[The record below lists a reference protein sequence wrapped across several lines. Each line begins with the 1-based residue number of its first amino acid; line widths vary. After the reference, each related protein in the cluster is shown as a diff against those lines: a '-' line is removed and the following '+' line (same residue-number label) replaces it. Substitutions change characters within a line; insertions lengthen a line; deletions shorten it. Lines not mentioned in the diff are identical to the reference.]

1 MKDRRQG
8 TMMDG
13 MMQGD
18 MMSGGMMGGMMIVWG
33 LLSLVLLISLIVLII
48 LAATSLIRR
57 MREPMSDRTV
67 EMPLDII
74 KRRLAQGELT
84 LEQFETM
91 KNQLQEK

>member
-8 TMMDG
+8 AMMDG

-18 MMSGGMMGGMMIVWG
+18 MMSGGMMIVWG
-33 LLSLVLLISLIVLII
+33 LLSLVLLSSLIVLII
-48 LAATSLIRR
+48 LAATALIRR
-57 MREPMSDRTV
+57 MREPVSDRTV

>member
-1 MKDRRQG
+1 
-8 TMMDG
+8 MMDG

>member
-1 MKDRRQG
+1 
-8 TMMDG
+8 MMDG

-91 KNQLQEK
+91 KNQLQGK